1 MKAPFEVG
9 KNVPKATATV
19 TPNED
24 SIHSSPIKSSIENI
38 EEIESDLKPK
48 GKSKQVNIC
57 DIKPWLRVDL

>member
-19 TPNED
+19 TPKED
-24 SIHSSPIKSSIENI
+24 SVNFSPIKSSIENVD
-38 EEIESDLKPK
+38 EIEADLKPK